1 MKKIINGKTYN
12 TETAKKLANWDNEI
26 YGSFD
31 SIEET
36 LYQKRTGE
44 FFLAGEGG
52 ARTIYSTP
60 TENGSKGGARIIPL
74 TYSQAEKW
82 AKAKLSA
89 NEYEGIFGAIEED
102 ETKVITTISI
112 AKEKME
118 KAKREAAEQEK
129 TLFSY
134 FESLIG

>member
-52 ARTIYSTP
+52 ASTIRPPQKTAQKVGQELSP
-60 TENGSKGGARIIPL
+60 SPIPKQKNGQKPNCPRMNMRASSERSK
-74 TYSQAEKW
+74 
-82 AKAKLSA
+82 
-89 NEYEGIFGAIEED
+89 
-102 ETKVITTISI
+102 
-112 AKEKME
+112 KM
-118 KAKREAAEQEK
+118 KPR
-129 TLFSY
+129 
-134 FESLIG
+134 